1 MININIDINYFFKGS
16 HSFDY
21 KAANCACYG
30 SNNVEVSSLEMLLM
44 FKCVTIISCFLIAFN
59 KHHLNETDSSSTSK
73 HYLIETDDNKAIS
86 NTNPDDEYE
95 DDGDDENIDDDDGK
109 DSNSIGARGE

>member
-1 MININIDINYFFKGS
+1 MK
-16 HSFDY
+16 
-21 KAANCACYG
+21 
-30 SNNVEVSSLEMLLM
+30 VSSLEMLLM

-95 DDGDDENIDDDDGK
+95 DDGDDENVDDDEDDDDGK
-109 DSNSIGARGE
+109 DGNSVGARGEYFL